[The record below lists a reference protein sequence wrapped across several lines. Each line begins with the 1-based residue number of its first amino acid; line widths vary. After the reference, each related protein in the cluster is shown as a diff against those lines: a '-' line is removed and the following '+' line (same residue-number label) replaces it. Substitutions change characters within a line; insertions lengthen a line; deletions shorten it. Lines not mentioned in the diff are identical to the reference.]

1 MTAMAKQ
8 RTTDLTDALL
18 KRGRQAEATLT
29 VATPDAPGSEMPMVL
44 TLDQLRPNPD
54 NPRTSRNPRFDDIK
68 ASIRARGLDT
78 VPKVT
83 LDPDNPGS
91 YIFSD
96 GGNTRY
102 QALSELWEET
112 HSEHFYRVHCL
123 FKPWPG
129 RIKCVIGHL
138 AENELR
144 GELSFIEKAI
154 GIRNARQIIED
165 ESGKAVS
172 LRELATTLTEQGYPV
187 SYSSLSRM
195 DSCVRH
201 LYPHLPALLESG
213 LGRPQINALLVLRS
227 DAEKLW
233 NHYSA
238 EAKPDA
244 TFENVM
250 ANVCPH
256 FNSPESW
263 SLEMFRDE
271 FIGELVNALPHPSL
285 NYDRWLIELDPCE
298 QNRRQLF
305 GEPEPVAPQL
315 QQQNQQ
321 PEPEAASRAPA
332 PVRKQTPPPTTSSVA
347 SGNTSE
353 PNSTVATGNTSEP
366 SSVVATGNTSGAISD
381 VASSNTQ
388 SAAPDFWSIPTLQDD
403 ADHLRNIAF
412 RLAFELADSD
422 SDGEAVIPDNGAYS
436 AGYRIDEELS
446 ASPISCLLASLTG
459 GACDEDLPDLMR
471 ELLIGSSDTA
481 PRFDDALTQTFMK
494 LIRTLRRLHELQR
507 QS

>member
-83 LDPDNPGS
+83 IDPDNPGS

-172 LRELATTLTEQGYPV
+172 LRELATALTEQGYPV

-250 ANVCPH
+250 AKVCPH

-285 NYDRWLIELDPCE
+285 NYDRWLIELDPSE

-321 PEPEAASRAPA
+321 PEPEATPRAPS
-332 PVRKQTPPPTTSSVA
+332 PVRKPAPLPTNQGVA
-347 SGNTSE
+347 SSNTS
-353 PNSTVATGNTSEP
+353 NTSSTVATGNTSESAP
-366 SSVVATGNTSGAISD
+366 TVATGNTQLASGPI
-381 VASSNTQ
+381 Q
-388 SAAPDFWSIPTLQDD
+388 SAAPDFWSIPTMQDD
-403 ADHLRNIAF
+403 PDHLRNIAF

-422 SDGEAVIPDNGAYS
+422 SDGEAVVPDNSADS
-436 AGYRIDEELS
+436 AGYRMEEELS
-446 ASPISCLLASLTG
+446 ASPISCLLSSLAG

-471 ELLIGSSDTA
+471 ELLIGSSDA
-481 PRFDDALTQTFMK
+481 DPRFDDDLTQTFMK
-494 LIRTLRRLHELQR
+494 LIRTLRRLRELQR

>member
-8 RTTDLTDALL
+8 RTTNLTDALL

-29 VATPDAPGSEMPMVL
+29 MATPDAPGSEMPMVL

-172 LRELATTLTEQGYPV
+172 LRELATALTEQGYPV

-233 NHYSA
+233 NHYAA
-238 EAKPDA
+238 EAKPEV

-250 ANVCPH
+250 TKVCPH

-285 NYDRWLIELDPCE
+285 NYDRWLIELDPSE

-305 GEPEPVAPQL
+305 GEPEPIAPQL
-315 QQQNQQ
+315 LQQNQQ
-321 PEPEAASRAPA
+321 PEPEAAPRKPA
-332 PVRKQTPPPTTSSVA
+332 PVQKPTQPPANQGVA
-347 SGNTSE
+347 SGNTPETS
-353 PNSTVATGNTSEP
+353 STVATGNTPEAASI
-366 SSVVATGNTSGAISD
+366 VATGNTQPANAPI
-381 VASSNTQ
+381 Q
-388 SAAPDFWSIPTLQDD
+388 SAAPDFWSIPTMQDD

-422 SDGEAVIPDNGAYS
+422 SDGEAVMPDNS
-436 AGYRIDEELS
+436 ADSSGYRIDEELS
-446 ASPISCLLASLTG
+446 AAPISCLLSSLAG
-459 GACDEDLPDLMR
+459 GACDEDLPELMR
-471 ELLIGSSDTA
+471 ELLIGSRDAA
-481 PRFDDALTQTFMK
+481 PRFDDDLTQTFMK
-494 LIRTLRRLHELQR
+494 LIRTLRRLRELQR

>member
-18 KRGRQAEATLT
+18 KRGRQAEATLA
-29 VATPDAPGSEMPMVL
+29 VAKPDAPGSEMPMVL

-102 QALSELWEET
+102 QALSELWAET

-172 LRELATTLTEQGYPV
+172 LRELATALTDQGYPV

-233 NHYSA
+233 NHYAA

-250 ANVCPH
+250 AKVCPH

-271 FIGELVNALPHPSL
+271 FIGELVSALPHPSL
-285 NYDRWLIELDPCE
+285 NYDRWLIELDPSE

-321 PEPEAASRAPA
+321 PEPEAAPRAPA
-332 PVRKQTPPPTTSSVA
+332 PVRKPTPPPTTSSVA

-353 PNSTVATGNTSEP
+353 PNST
-366 SSVVATGNTSGAISD
+366 VATGNTSGAISD

-422 SDGEAVIPDNGAYS
+422 SDGESVIPDNGAYS

-446 ASPISCLLASLTG
+446 ASPISRLLASLAG

-494 LIRTLRRLHELQR
+494 LIRTLRRLRELQR

>member
-29 VATPDAPGSEMPMVL
+29 VASPDAPGSEMPMVL

-83 LDPDNPGS
+83 IDPDNPSS

-172 LRELATTLTEQGYPV
+172 LRELATALTDQGYPV

-233 NHYSA
+233 NHYAA

-250 ANVCPH
+250 AKVCPH

-285 NYDRWLIELDPCE
+285 NYDRWLIELDPSE

-321 PEPEAASRAPA
+321 PEPEAAPRAPA
-332 PVRKQTPPPTTSSVA
+332 PVRKPTPPPTTSSVA

-353 PNSTVATGNTSEP
+353 PNSTVATGNTSGE
-366 SSVVATGNTSGAISD
+366 ISA
-381 VASSNTQ
+381 VASGNTQ
-388 SAAPDFWSIPTLQDD
+388 SAAPDFWTIPTLQDD

-422 SDGEAVIPDNGAYS
+422 SDGEAVISDNSADS

-446 ASPISCLLASLTG
+446 ASPISCLLSSLTG

-471 ELLIGSSDTA
+471 ELLIGSTDAA
-481 PRFDDALTQTFMK
+481 PRFDDDLTQTFMK
-494 LIRTLRRLHELQR
+494 LIRTLRRLRELQR
-507 QS
+507 QI

>member
-83 LDPDNPGS
+83 IDPDNPGS

-154 GIRNARQIIED
+154 GIRNARQIFED

-172 LRELATTLTEQGYPV
+172 LRELATALTEQGYPV

-233 NHYSA
+233 NHYAA

-250 ANVCPH
+250 TKVCPH

-271 FIGELVNALPHPSL
+271 FIGELVSALPHPSL
-285 NYDRWLIELDPCE
+285 NYDRWLIELDPSE

-321 PEPEAASRAPA
+321 PESEAAPRAPA
-332 PVRKQTPPPTTSSVA
+332 PVRKTTPPPTTPSVA

-366 SSVVATGNTSGAISD
+366 SSTVATGNSSGAVSA
-381 VASSNTQ
+381 VASGNTQ
-388 SAAPDFWSIPTLQDD
+388 SAAPDFWTIPTLQDD
-403 ADHLRNIAF
+403 PDHLRNIAF

-422 SDGEAVIPDNGAYS
+422 SDGEAVMPDNS
-436 AGYRIDEELS
+436 ADSVGYRIDEELS
-446 ASPISCLLASLTG
+446 AAPISCLLSSLAG

-471 ELLIGSSDTA
+471 ELLIGSSDVA
-481 PRFDDALTQTFMK
+481 PRFDDELTQTFMK
-494 LIRTLRRLHELQR
+494 LIRTLRRLRELQR

>member
-138 AENELR
+138 AENDLR

-165 ESGKAVS
+165 ESGKTVS
-172 LRELATTLTEQGYPV
+172 LRELATVLTEQGYPV

-238 EAKPDA
+238 VAKPDA

-250 ANVCPH
+250 AKVCPH

-285 NYDRWLIELDPCE
+285 NYDRWLIELDPSE

-321 PEPEAASRAPA
+321 PEPKATPRAPS
-332 PVRKQTPPPTTSSVA
+332 PVRKPTPSPTNQGVA
-347 SGNTSE
+347 TGNTS
-353 PNSTVATGNTSEP
+353 NTSSTVATGNTSESAP
-366 SSVVATGNTSGAISD
+366 TVATGNTQPASGPI
-381 VASSNTQ
+381 Q
-388 SAAPDFWSIPTLQDD
+388 SAAPDFWSIPTMQDD

-412 RLAFELADSD
+412 RLAFELADAD
-422 SDGEAVIPDNGAYS
+422 SDGEAVMPDNSADS

-446 ASPISCLLASLTG
+446 AAPISCLLSSLAG

-471 ELLIGSSDTA
+471 ELLIGSSDAA
-481 PRFDDALTQTFMK
+481 PRFDDVLTQTFMK
-494 LIRTLRRLHELQR
+494 LIRTLRRLRELQR

>member
-29 VATPDAPGSEMPMVL
+29 VATPDALGSEMPMVL

-102 QALSELWEET
+102 QALSELWAET

-172 LRELATTLTEQGYPV
+172 LRELATALTDQGYPV

-233 NHYSA
+233 NHHAA
-238 EAKPDA
+238 EAKPEV

-250 ANVCPH
+250 TKVCPH

-271 FIGELVNALPHPSL
+271 FIGELVSALPHPSL
-285 NYDRWLIELDPCE
+285 NYDRWLIELDPSE

-321 PEPEAASRAPA
+321 PEPEAAPRAPA
-332 PVRKQTPPPTTSSVA
+332 PVRKPTPPPTAPGVA

-353 PNSTVATGNTSEP
+353 PHSTVATGNTSEP
-366 SSVVATGNTSGAISD
+366 GSTVATGNTSGAVSS
-381 VASSNTQ
+381 VASGNTQ

-412 RLAFELADSD
+412 RLAFELSDSD
-422 SDGEAVIPDNGAYS
+422 SDGEAVIPDNSADS

-446 ASPISCLLASLTG
+446 ASPISCLLSSLAG

-471 ELLIGSSDTA
+471 ELLIGSSDAA

-494 LIRTLRRLHELQR
+494 LIRTLRRLRELQR

>member
-18 KRGRQAEATLT
+18 KRGRQAEATSTL
-29 VATPDAPGSEMPMVL
+29 ATPDAPGSEMPMVL

-83 LDPDNPGS
+83 IDPDNPGS

-172 LRELATTLTEQGYPV
+172 LRELATALTEQGYPV

-250 ANVCPH
+250 AKVCPH

-271 FIGELVNALPHPSL
+271 FIGELVNAMPHPSL
-285 NYDRWLIELDPCE
+285 NYDRWLIELDPSE

-305 GEPEPVAPQL
+305 GEPEPIAPQL

-321 PEPEAASRAPA
+321 PEPEATPRAPS
-332 PVRKQTPPPTTSSVA
+332 PVRKPTPPSTNQGVA
-347 SGNTSE
+347 SGNTFNTS
-353 PNSTVATGNTSEP
+353 STVATGNTSESAP
-366 SSVVATGNTSGAISD
+366 TVTTGNTQPASGPI
-381 VASSNTQ
+381 Q
-388 SAAPDFWSIPTLQDD
+388 SAAPDFWSIPTMQDD
-403 ADHLRNIAF
+403 PDHLRNIAF

-422 SDGEAVIPDNGAYS
+422 SDGEAVVPDNS
-436 AGYRIDEELS
+436 PDSPGYRIDEELS
-446 ASPISCLLASLTG
+446 AAPISCLLSSLAG
-459 GACDEDLPDLMR
+459 GACDEDSPDLMR
-471 ELLIGSSDTA
+471 ELLIGSRDAA
-481 PRFDDALTQTFMK
+481 PRFDDDLTQTFMK
-494 LIRTLRRLHELQR
+494 LIRTLRRLRELQR

>member
-8 RTTDLTDALL
+8 RTTNLTDALL

-112 HSEHFYRVHCL
+112 QSEHFYRVHCL

-172 LRELATTLTEQGYPV
+172 LRELATALTDQGYPV

-195 DSCVRH
+195 DSCVRY

-233 NHYSA
+233 NHYAA
-238 EAKPDA
+238 EAKPEV
-244 TFENVM
+244 TFESVM
-250 ANVCPH
+250 VKVCPH

-271 FIGELVNALPHPSL
+271 FIGELVSALPHPSL
-285 NYDRWLIELDPCE
+285 NYDRWLIELDPSE

-321 PEPEAASRAPA
+321 PEPEAAPRKPA
-332 PVRKQTPPPTTSSVA
+332 PVQKPTPQPTNQGVA
-347 SGNTSE
+347 SGNTSDTS
-353 PNSTVATGNTSEP
+353 STVATGNTSEAAP
-366 SSVVATGNTSGAISD
+366 TVATGNTQPANSP
-381 VASSNTQ
+381 VQ
-388 SAAPDFWSIPTLQDD
+388 SHVPDFWTIPTLQDD

-422 SDGEAVIPDNGAYS
+422 SDGEAVIPDNSADS

-446 ASPISCLLASLTG
+446 ASPISCLLSSLAG

-471 ELLIGSSDTA
+471 ELLIGSSDA
-481 PRFDDALTQTFMK
+481 EPRFDDALTQIFMK
-494 LIRTLRRLHELQR
+494 LIRTLRRLRELQR

>member
-83 LDPDNPGS
+83 IDPDNPGS

-172 LRELATTLTEQGYPV
+172 LRELATALTEQGYPV

-201 LYPHLPALLESG
+201 LYPHLPTLLESG

-233 NHYSA
+233 NHYAA
-238 EAKPDA
+238 EAKPDT

-250 ANVCPH
+250 AKVCPH

-285 NYDRWLIELDPCE
+285 NYDRWLIGLDPSE

-321 PEPEAASRAPA
+321 PEPEATPRAPA
-332 PVRKQTPPPTTSSVA
+332 PVRKPTPPPTNQGVA
-347 SGNTSE
+347 SGNTS
-353 PNSTVATGNTSEP
+353 NTSSTVATGNTSESAP
-366 SSVVATGNTSGAISD
+366 TVATGNTQPASGPI
-381 VASSNTQ
+381 Q
-388 SAAPDFWSIPTLQDD
+388 SAAPDFWSIPTMQDD
-403 ADHLRNIAF
+403 PDHLRNIAF

-422 SDGEAVIPDNGAYS
+422 SDGEAVMPDNS
-436 AGYRIDEELS
+436 ADSVGYRIDEELS
-446 ASPISCLLASLTG
+446 AAPISCLLSSLAG

-471 ELLIGSSDTA
+471 ELLIGSSNVA
-481 PRFDDALTQTFMK
+481 PRFDDELTQTFMK
-494 LIRTLRRLHELQR
+494 LIRTLRRLRELQR

>member
-83 LDPDNPGS
+83 IDPDNPGS

-102 QALSELWEET
+102 QALSELWDET

-154 GIRNARQIIED
+154 GIRNARKIIED

-172 LRELATTLTEQGYPV
+172 LRELATALTEQGYPV

-250 ANVCPH
+250 AKVCPH

-285 NYDRWLIELDPCE
+285 NYDRWLIELDPSE

-321 PEPEAASRAPA
+321 PEPEASPRKPA
-332 PVRKQTPPPTTSSVA
+332 PVRKPTPPPTTPSVA

-353 PNSTVATGNTSEP
+353 PNSTVATGNTS
-366 SSVVATGNTSGAISD
+366 GAVSA
-381 VASSNTQ
+381 VASGNTQ

-403 ADHLRNIAF
+403 TDHLRNIAF

-422 SDGEAVIPDNGAYS
+422 SDGEAVIPDNGANS

-446 ASPISCLLASLTG
+446 ASPVSCLLSSLTG

-471 ELLIGSSDTA
+471 ELLIGSSDA
-481 PRFDDALTQTFMK
+481 EPRFDDALTQTFMK
-494 LIRTLRRLHELQR
+494 LIRTLRRLRELQR

>member
-1 MTAMAKQ
+1 MTAIVKQ

-112 HSEHFYRVHCL
+112 QSEHFYRVHCL

-154 GIRNARQIIED
+154 GIRNARQIIEE

-172 LRELATTLTEQGYPV
+172 LRELATALTDQGYPV

-233 NHYSA
+233 NHYAA
-238 EAKPDA
+238 EAKPEV
-244 TFENVM
+244 TFESVM
-250 ANVCPH
+250 VKVCPH

-271 FIGELVNALPHPSL
+271 FIGELVSALPHPSL
-285 NYDRWLIELDPCE
+285 NYDRWLIELDPSE

-321 PEPEAASRAPA
+321 PEPEAAPRAPA
-332 PVRKQTPPPTTSSVA
+332 PVRKPTPPTTTPGVA
-347 SGNTSE
+347 SGNTS
-353 PNSTVATGNTSEP
+353 
-366 SSVVATGNTSGAISD
+366 GAVSA
-381 VASSNTQ
+381 VASGNTQ
-388 SAAPDFWSIPTLQDD
+388 STAPDFWSIPTLQDD

-422 SDGEAVIPDNGAYS
+422 SDGEAVIPDNAANS
-436 AGYRIDEELS
+436 AGYHIDEELS
-446 ASPISCLLASLTG
+446 ASPISCLLSSLAG

-471 ELLIGSSDTA
+471 ELLIGSSDAA

-507 QS
+507 HS

>member
-29 VATPDAPGSEMPMVL
+29 VATPDTPGSEMPMVL

-83 LDPDNPGS
+83 LDPDNPDS

-172 LRELATTLTEQGYPV
+172 LRELATALTEQGYPV

-233 NHYSA
+233 NHYAA
-238 EAKPDA
+238 EAKPEV

-250 ANVCPH
+250 TKVCPH

-285 NYDRWLIELDPCE
+285 NYDRWLIELDPSE

-321 PEPEAASRAPA
+321 PEPEAAPRKPA
-332 PVRKQTPPPTTSSVA
+332 PVQKPTPPPTNQGVASGNTSDTSSTVA

-353 PNSTVATGNTSEP
+353 AAPTVATGNTQPANSL
-366 SSVVATGNTSGAISD
+366 V
-381 VASSNTQ
+381 Q
-388 SAAPDFWSIPTLQDD
+388 SHAPDFWTIPTLQDD

-412 RLAFELADSD
+412 RLAFELADLD
-422 SDGEAVIPDNGAYS
+422 SDGEAVISDNSADS
-436 AGYRIDEELS
+436 AGYRMDEELS
-446 ASPISCLLASLTG
+446 ASPISCLLSSLAG

-471 ELLIGSSDTA
+471 ELLIGSRDAA
-481 PRFDDALTQTFMK
+481 PRFDDGLTQTFMK
-494 LIRTLRRLHELQR
+494 LIRTLRRLRELQR

>member
-83 LDPDNPGS
+83 IDPDNPSS

-172 LRELATTLTEQGYPV
+172 LRELATALTEQGYPV

-250 ANVCPH
+250 AKVCPH

-285 NYDRWLIELDPCE
+285 NYDRWLIELDPSE

-321 PEPEAASRAPA
+321 PEPEASPRKPA
-332 PVRKQTPPPTTSSVA
+332 PIQKPTPPPTNQGVA
-347 SGNTSE
+347 SGNTIE
-353 PNSTVATGNTSEP
+353 ATSTVATGNTTGAISA
-366 SSVVATGNTSGAISD
+366 VATGNTQPASGPI
-381 VASSNTQ
+381 Q
-388 SAAPDFWSIPTLQDD
+388 SAAPDFWTIPTLQDD

-422 SDGEAVIPDNGAYS
+422 SDGEAVISDNSADS

-446 ASPISCLLASLTG
+446 AAPISWLLSSLAG

-471 ELLIGSSDTA
+471 ELLIGSSDA
-481 PRFDDALTQTFMK
+481 EPRFDDALTQTFMK
-494 LIRTLRRLHELQR
+494 LIRTLRRLRELQR

>member
-165 ESGKAVS
+165 ESGKTVS
-172 LRELATTLTEQGYPV
+172 LRELATALTDQGYPV

-233 NHYSA
+233 NQYAA
-238 EAKPDA
+238 EAKPDT
-244 TFENVM
+244 TFENVL
-250 ANVCPH
+250 AKVCPH

-285 NYDRWLIELDPCE
+285 NYDRWLIELDPSE

-321 PEPEAASRAPA
+321 TEPEATPRAPS
-332 PVRKQTPPPTTSSVA
+332 PVRKPTPLPSNQGVA
-347 SGNTSE
+347 SGNTFNTS
-353 PNSTVATGNTSEP
+353 STVATGNTSESAP
-366 SSVVATGNTSGAISD
+366 TVATGNTQPASGPI
-381 VASSNTQ
+381 Q

-403 ADHLRNIAF
+403 PDHLRNIAF

-422 SDGEAVIPDNGAYS
+422 SDGEAVVPDNSADS

-446 ASPISCLLASLTG
+446 ASQISCLLSSLAG
-459 GACDEDLPDLMR
+459 GTCDEDLPDLMR
-471 ELLIGSSDTA
+471 ELLIGSSDAA
-481 PRFDDALTQTFMK
+481 PRFDDDLTQTFMK
-494 LIRTLRRLHELQR
+494 LIRTLRRLRELQR

>member
-83 LDPDNPGS
+83 IDPDNPDS

-172 LRELATTLTEQGYPV
+172 LRELATALTEQGYPV

-233 NHYSA
+233 NHYAA

-250 ANVCPH
+250 AKVCPH

-285 NYDRWLIELDPCE
+285 NYDRWLIELDPSE

-315 QQQNQQ
+315 QQQSQQ
-321 PEPEAASRAPA
+321 LEPEAAPRKPA
-332 PVRKQTPPPTTSSVA
+332 PIQKPTPPPTNRGVA
-347 SGNTSE
+347 SGNTIE
-353 PNSTVATGNTSEP
+353 AASTVATGNTTGAISA
-366 SSVVATGNTSGAISD
+366 VATGNTQPANGPI
-381 VASSNTQ
+381 Q
-388 SAAPDFWSIPTLQDD
+388 SAAPDFWSIPTMQDD

-422 SDGEAVIPDNGAYS
+422 SDGEAVISDNSANS

-446 ASPISCLLASLTG
+446 ASPISCLLSSLAG

-471 ELLIGSSDTA
+471 ELLIGSSDAA
-481 PRFDDALTQTFMK
+481 PRFDDDLTQTFMK
-494 LIRTLRRLHELQR
+494 LIRTLRRLRELQR